1 MKLSNKLKL
10 SVSVIAALTSVFA
23 SVNAHAGN
31 NGITVSISPAKNVL
45 QASDDVYVNVTM
57 TNTSTSPQYVL
68 KYFTPFNGIEE
79 SLFNITRDGVKV
91 RYLGAHYKR
100 GEPKA
105 NDYLVLKPG
114 KSYSQKVELSAM
126 YDMSISGDYKISYN
140 AASYN
145 LFSSSFT
152 TNGFASTE
160 KEIGTLQSEESS
172 MWINGQHPRGYVA
185 EPAPSYASAVGALAG
200 SLTYTNCSS
209 SQKTTVATAFASAKT
224 YASNANSY
232 FAAGKTGSRYTTW
245 FGAYNST
252 RYSKVKSNFT
262 KIGDALNNKAVVVD
276 CGCTQSYFAYVYP
289 NQPYKI
295 YVCKAFWSAP
305 NTGTDSK
312 AGTLVHEL
320 SHFDIVANTDDVVYG
335 QSGSKSLAISNPT
348 QAITNADSHEYF
360 AENTPALN

>member
-1 MKLSNKLKL
+1 MKLSNTLKL
-10 SVSVIAALTSVFA
+10 SVSVIAALASFA
-23 SVNAHAGN
+23 ASAGN
-31 NGITVSISPAKNVL
+31 NGITVSISPVKNVL

-57 TNTSTSPQYVL
+57 TNTSSSPQYVL
-68 KYFTPFNGIEE
+68 KYFTPFNGVEE
-79 SLFNITRDGVKV
+79 SLFNITRDGVNV

-105 NDYLVLKPG
+105 SDYLVLKPG

-126 YDMSISGDYKISYN
+126 YDMSISGDYKVSYK

-145 LFSSSFT
+145 LFSTSFT
-152 TNGFASTE
+152 ASGFASTE
-160 KEIGTLQSEESS
+160 KEIGALQSEESS
-172 MWINGQHPRGYVA
+172 LWINGQHPRGYVA
-185 EPAPSYASAVGALAG
+185 EPAPNYASAALAG

-209 SQKTTVATAFASAKT
+209 SQKTTVATAFSSAKT
-224 YASNANSY
+224 YAANANTY
-232 FAAGKTGSRYTTW
+232 LAAGKTGPRYTTW

-262 KIGDALNNKAVVVD
+262 KIADAFNNKAVVVD

-312 AGTLVHEL
+312 AGTLVHEM

-335 QSGSKSLAISNPT
+335 QAGSKSLAISNPT

-360 AENTPALN
+360 VENNPVLN